1 MERIKILCKGYD
13 HKDILNMDESRC
25 FFKALPTK
33 VLAKKG
39 RKSKVEKKSKQKITV
54 SFFVSADGAK
64 VGKPTV
70 TWWSKTPRCFPFA
83 TAADKPN
90 KVMYFADSKSW
101 MEAEIMET
109 VLKTLNQQMV
119 KEERNVILFLDNAT
133 VHPTSLVDKF
143 SNIKVVFLTKNTT
156 SRLQP
161 LVAGIIQSFKLK
173 YRKKLM
179 RYVIARVKKY
189 LLASE
194 IAKQID
200 VLQGIEWVTNT

>member
-1 MERIKILCKGYD
+1 
-13 HKDILNMDESRC
+13 
-25 FFKALPTK
+25 
-33 VLAKKG
+33 
-39 RKSKVEKKSKQKITV
+39 
-54 SFFVSADGAK
+54 
-64 VGKPTV
+64 
-70 TWWSKTPRCFPFA
+70 
-83 TAADKPN
+83 
-90 KVMYFADSKSW
+90 
-101 MEAEIMET
+101 MEAKIMET
-109 VLKTLNQQMV
+109 VLETLNSQMA

-133 VHPTSLVDKF
+133 VHPTSWVDKF

>member
-1 MERIKILCKGYD
+1 MIWR
-13 HKDILNMDESRC
+13 
-25 FFKALPTK
+25 
-33 VLAKKG
+33 
-39 RKSKVEKKSKQKITV
+39 
-54 SFFVSADGAK
+54 
-64 VGKPTV
+64 
-70 TWWSKTPRCFPFA
+70 SKTPRCFRLA
-83 TAADKPN
+83 SAAKFS
-90 KVMYFADSKSW
+90 KVLYFAHLKSW
-101 MEAEIMET
+101 MEAKIMET
-109 VLKTLNQQMV
+109 VLETLNSQMA